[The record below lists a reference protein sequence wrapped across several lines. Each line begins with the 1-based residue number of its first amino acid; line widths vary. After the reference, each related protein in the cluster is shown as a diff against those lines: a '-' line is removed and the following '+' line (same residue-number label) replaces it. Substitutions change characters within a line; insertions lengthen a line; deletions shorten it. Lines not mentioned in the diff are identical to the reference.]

1 MSGQHARRSPISGN
15 DIYVKPKDRKKMIT
29 VLPLNERR
37 RSQLEWIIQAVDH
50 FVSLIKNHTD
60 ADVSAACGVAY
71 EHFMKGESGARA
83 IYHGF
88 DHARKIIKER
98 NSQSNVLPF
107 TRRVNP

>member
-1 MSGQHARRSPISGN
+1 
-15 DIYVKPKDRKKMIT
+15 MIT

-60 ADVSAACGVAY
+60 ADVSAACSIAC
-71 EHFMKGESGARA
+71 EHFIKGESGARA

-88 DHARKIIKER
+88 DHARTIIKER
-98 NSQSNVLPF
+98 NNQPTVVPF
-107 TRRVNP
+107 ARRLNPGVPDQ